1 MQELMKFLKRIL
13 LSISFMRMLFA
24 KRFLKQEM
32 NECTELLYQ
41 SVIFVAGAG
50 RGPLVDR
57 AITASE
63 GLSKSVEIYAIEKNS
78 NAVVG

>member
-1 MQELMKFLKRIL
+1 
-13 LSISFMRMLFA
+13 
-24 KRFLKQEM
+24 M
-32 NECTELLYQ
+32 NECTELVYQ